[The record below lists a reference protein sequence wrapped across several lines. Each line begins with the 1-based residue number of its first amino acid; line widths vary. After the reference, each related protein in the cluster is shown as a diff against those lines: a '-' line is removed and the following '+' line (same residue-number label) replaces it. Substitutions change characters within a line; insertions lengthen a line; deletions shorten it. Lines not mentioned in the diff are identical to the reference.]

1 MAGEVAKEDWE
12 WFFSLFVCTED
23 GKLEIKRG
31 LCSSLSFFTTVTFQG
46 YLNSKPTFFLQNP
59 LYWNV
64 FCQFCLTRWN
74 ANTDNCERSAAVS
87 DFVKINSKAGKS
99 RLFTKRVA

>member
-1 MAGEVAKEDWE
+1 MAGEVAEEDWE
-12 WFFSLFVCTED
+12 RFFSLFVCTED
-23 GKLEIKRG
+23 GKFGKKSG

-59 LYWNV
+59 LYLNV
-64 FCQFCLTRWN
+64 FCQFSLARWN
-74 ANTDNCERSAAVS
+74 ANTDNRERSAAVS